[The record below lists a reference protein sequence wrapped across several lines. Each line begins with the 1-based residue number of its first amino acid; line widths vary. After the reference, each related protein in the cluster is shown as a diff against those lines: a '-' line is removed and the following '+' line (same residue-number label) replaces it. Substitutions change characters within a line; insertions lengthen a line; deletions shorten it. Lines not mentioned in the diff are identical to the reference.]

1 MGHSRYYLCAMAV
14 QYVPWNPE
22 TEEDRAQVRTALA
35 EVVESQQFRNS
46 KRYPAMLSY
55 LVEEVLAGHLEIKER
70 TLGIEVFGRPA
81 DYDTNTDTA
90 VRYTAS
96 EIRKRL
102 ALFYHAHPDS
112 SLQIALS
119 TRSYVPEFLR
129 QTEVESGQPGS
140 LPPEAEVPPSPVPT
154 QARDWR
160 KIAFSLAAVLVFIVL
175 TVSAV
180 ILWRVFRPDPVRAF
194 WEPYLGP
201 DTTVLICPG
210 SNFVDAA
217 KPENMI
223 QPADATTT
231 APYLSF
237 GNGLALGRMTAA
249 ISRMD
254 GHYRVEAA
262 GQTPLSRLSEDPIIL
277 IGAYNNQWTQRLL
290 LPLRF
295 HFSPAPQKGIV
306 DSKQANREW
315 KRTEE
320 DIENSPDYALV
331 ARFRSEST
339 GNMVVVAAGL
349 KRFGTDA
356 ASQFVSSAED
366 LKQLDALLGRD
377 WRKRNIEVVL
387 KVDVAAGRV
396 GAPQIQDAYAW

>member
-1 MGHSRYYLCAMAV
+1 MAV
-14 QYVPWNPE
+14 QFATWSPE
-22 TEEDRAQVRTALA
+22 TEEDRTRVRNALA

-55 LVEEVLAGHLEIKER
+55 LVEEVLAGRTEIKER

-90 VRYTAS
+90 VRYTAG

-112 SLQIALS
+112 ALQISLG

-129 QTEVESGQPGS
+129 PAES
-140 LPPEAEVPPSPVPT
+140 EAEQPNIPVPEGPLPAAPVST
-154 QARDWR
+154 QARDWK
-160 KIAFSLAAVLVFIVL
+160 KIAFSLAAALAFIVL
-175 TVSAV
+175 AISTAA
-180 ILWRVFRPDPVRAF
+180 LWRVFRPDPVRAF
-194 WEPYLGP
+194 WEPYLG
-201 DTTVLICPG
+201 DNTTVLICPG
-210 SNFVDAA
+210 GNYVDAA
-217 KPENMI
+217 KPTNMI

-231 APYLSF
+231 TPYLSF

-262 GQTPLSRLSEDPIIL
+262 GQTPLSRLSEDPTVL

-306 DSKQANREW
+306 DSANANREW
-315 KRTEE
+315 KRTED

-356 ASQFVSSAED
+356 ASQFLSSAED
-366 LKQLDALLGRD
+366 LRKLDSLLGRD
-377 WRKRNIEVVL
+377 WHKRNIEVIL